1 MQVRWVWHSPP
12 PLLPWV
18 DWTRQIPLHWG
29 EEKTIVRPYCSCNL
43 NHWWNLLFFFQGEQH
58 GFRKAENIKF
68 SIDGEFYFYSKVF
81 NFDAPGIQVDVS
93 SFNIFITWMII
104 YGDVLH

>member
-1 MQVRWVWHSPP
+1 MKVRWVWHSPP
-12 PLLPWV
+12 PPPV

-29 EEKTIVRPYCSCNL
+29 EEKTIFRPYCSCNL

-81 NFDAPGIQVDVS
+81 NLNAPGIQVDVS